1 MIDPKLLRGDLSDL
15 QQQLAT
21 RGYALDIDFW
31 QMVESERKSLQIK
44 TEELQSSRNAVLSK
58 WVL

>member
-21 RGYALDIDFW
+21 RGYALDMI
-31 QMVESERKSLQIK
+31 
-44 TEELQSSRNAVLSK
+44 VLADY
-58 WVL
+58 